1 MFRLLSKE
9 SNIFSIPVYIGVLL
23 LIVIAF
29 NFLEFNTLD
38 LISAL
43 ITFAGVALGYFCF
56 NAIALNYQS
65 HLPLFLYTA
74 FIFALY
80 PGDLDIGIAVSLFTN
95 AIILLLLTN
104 VDMVIRK
111 NSYLLVGSLLALN
124 FVFLPTTWPMS
135 IFVVMHIIGTSDRV
149 GLHFFRLFF
158 GMLLIAIT
166 YFSIAYFF
174 HLNSWDPAYFP
185 FAPLKISPNL
195 ENYMWLIPIALLIIY
210 AVFDHF
216 RNFNLK
222 SPVSKFKYS
231 FLLVFTLAQLI
242 TIVLYMGRN
251 YEYLLLIA
259 LPASIMISRTLR
271 FLPKYWIKELG
282 LWILLFCLFIFK
294 LTNYF
299 NINI

>member
-29 NFLEFNTLD
+29 NFLDFNTLD

-104 VDMVIRK
+104 VDMAIRK

-135 IFVVMHIIGTSDRV
+135 IFVVMHIIGTSDRI

-166 YFSIAYFF
+166 YFSIAYYF

-185 FAPLKISPNL
+185 FAQLEISPNL
-195 ENYMWLIPIALLIIY
+195 ENYIWLLPVSLYIIY
-210 AVFDHF
+210 AVIDHF
-216 RNFNLK
+216 RHFNLK

-231 FLLVFTLAQLI
+231 FLLVFMLAQLI
-242 TIVLYMGRN
+242 TILLYMGNN

-259 LPASIMISRTLR
+259 LPASIIISRMLR

-282 LWILLFCLFIFK
+282 LWVLLFCLFIFK